1 MLQGKECV
9 KEIDKLHDEKIFC
22 FILFIFE
29 KCQSVTTK
37 WKCGKKRKMSKTTDE
52 TDPKAENI

>member
-1 MLQGKECV
+1 MLHEKECV
-9 KEIDKLHDEKIFC
+9 KKLINCMTKRYF
-22 FILFIFE
+22 FLPFE

-37 WKCGKKRKMSKTTDE
+37 WKCGKKRKMSKTTDK